1 MIKLRKNI
9 RTILGAALVSCI
21 LPLTFNTK
29 PATAANLVANGSFEE
44 PNIPT
49 NSFALF
55 PSIPEWSVEY
65 SNPFFGAIEIQN
77 NVAGSPFDGNQFTE
91 LDAVGQ
97 PRLFQDLQTVVG
109 QTYNLQFAFSPRPG
123 VLDNNLSV
131 RWGDVLLD
139 PISASGIGLTNTQW
153 QVFNYELLATSA
165 ITRLSF
171 DNRLETLN
179 GLGTYLDAVS
189 VTAIT
194 TVPEP
199 NSMLGVLVISAAG
212 TTSLL
217 KRKRAAK
224 A

>member
-1 MIKLRKNI
+1 MIKFNQKI
-9 RTILGAALVSCI
+9 RTILGTALVSCL
-21 LPLTFNTK
+21 LPLTFNAK
-29 PATAANLVANGSFEE
+29 PAAAANLVANGSFEE
-44 PNIPT
+44 PDIAT
-49 NSFALF
+49 GSFILL
-55 PSIPEWSVEY
+55 PSIPGWGVEY
-65 SNPFFGAIEIQN
+65 INPSVGRIEIQN

-91 LDAVGQ
+91 LDAIGQ
-97 PRLFQDLQTVVG
+97 PRIFQDLQTIIG

-123 VLDNNLSV
+123 VPENILSV

-139 PISASGIGLTNTQW
+139 PISASGVGLLDTQW
-153 QVFNYELLATSA
+153 QVFTYELMATSA

-171 DNRLETLN
+171 DNRLEALN

-194 TVPEP
+194 PVPEP
-199 NSMLGVLVISAAG
+199 NAMLGILFISAVG

-217 KRKRAAK
+217 KRTKTAK

>member
-1 MIKLRKNI
+1 MSNLKKKI
-9 RTILGAALVSCI
+9 RTILWAALVPCI
-21 LPLTFNTK
+21 LPLTFNAK
-29 PATAANLVANGSFEE
+29 PAAAANLVANGSFEE

-49 NSFALF
+49 NTFALV
-55 PSIPEWSVEY
+55 PSIPGWSVEY
-65 SNPFFGAIEIQN
+65 SNPSFGAIEIQN

-91 LDAVGQ
+91 LDAISQ
-97 PRLFQDLQTVVG
+97 PRIFQDLQTVVG

-123 VLDNNLSV
+123 VLDNKLSV

-139 PISASGIGLTNTQW
+139 PISASGVGLTNTQW

-199 NSMLGVLVISAAG
+199 NSLLGILAICAAG
-212 TTSLL
+212 TTTLL
-217 KRKRAAK
+217 KRKRVAK